1 MAMKIPRIVTE
12 RASEKY
18 VSGGN
23 MFSVDSLAKK
33 ETHAISLK
41 DGFYNKSNQ
50 APVKVYRQRRE
61 EPKQTIEKRYSSEK
75 YVM

>member
-50 APVKVYRQRRE
+50 APVKVYR
-61 EPKQTIEKRYSSEK
+61 
-75 YVM
+75 